1 MEQLKASVG
10 GGARGGLAILL
21 LTSMTPS
28 VIPAPAAQLPP
39 IPNLH
44 QRKDEFDVTV
54 QEQIQ
59 KAHEKLQMN
68 LDSAEANGNLGKILH
83 AHQRYE
89 LAEPFYL
96 RARLLDPNA
105 FPWAYYLGV
114 IQVPLGKQ
122 TEAVTT
128 LRLAVGLNSD
138 YLPARMAL
146 AEALLKL
153 GELEESRKAY
163 ERILQDHPESAA
175 AHYGLGR
182 VYSDKGAVEEA
193 IKHFERACELSP
205 EFGAGHYALGL
216 AYRNLGNTE
225 KSREHLS
232 QFQRYSTQESPLEDP
247 LLEAIQSLGS
257 KAAYSL
263 EKGIALRDQGRFK
276 EAASALEEALKIDP
290 DHAVAHG
297 NLASLYIALQDP
309 VQVERHYRAAVE
321 IDSGM
326 YKTHYNFAVFLGMAG
341 RTREAMDV
349 LKKALDVNP
358 FHALSHNNLG
368 YLLAQQGKSEEAGE
382 HFRLAIQ
389 YQPNFQLPHFNL
401 GRLLMTQGEHKQ
413 AIQHLQ
419 KTLTP
424 ENESTAVHIYT
435 LALAY
440 AQLGDLKKAKDY
452 ALQAK
457 QKAVGPGQESVTNAI
472 KKLLAQ
478 LDRMAKPDGQ

>member
-341 RTREAMDV
+341 AHKGGNGRAQKSAGCEPVPRLESQQPWISTGPTREERRGGRAFPLGHPV
-349 LKKALDVNP
+349 PTQLSTPPFQPGASLDDP
-358 FHALSHNNLG
+358 G
-368 YLLAQQGKSEEAGE
+368 G
-382 HFRLAIQ
+382 
-389 YQPNFQLPHFNL
+389 
-401 GRLLMTQGEHKQ
+401 TQTGHP
-413 AIQHLQ
+413 AP
-419 KTLTP
+419 P
-424 ENESTAVHIYT
+424 EDTH
-435 LALAY
+435 
-440 AQLGDLKKAKDY
+440 
-452 ALQAK
+452 
-457 QKAVGPGQESVTNAI
+457 P
-472 KKLLAQ
+472 
-478 LDRMAKPDGQ
+478 